1 MSRRLLTI
9 GAYGFE
15 PAQFFAALENAG
27 VDVFLD
33 IRQRRGLRGSRYAF
47 ANVARLSAELERRD
61 IAYRHVKDLA
71 PDSEIRSLQRRADA
85 AAGALKSERL
95 ELAPEF
101 VEAYTAAKLNPFDW
115 ERLAEEVQRYRAPV
129 LFCVERQPEACHR
142 SLVAPR
148 LAAALDA
155 EVVNLTP

>member
-1 MSRRLLTI
+1 MFTI
-9 GAYGFE
+9 GAYGFDSTH
-15 PAQFFAALENAG
+15 FFDALENAG

-47 ANVARLSAELERRD
+47 ANVSRLSAELERRD

-71 PDSEIRSLQRRADA
+71 PDSEIRELQRRADA
-85 AAGALKSERL
+85 ATGALKSGRL
-95 ELAPEF
+95 KLAPAF
-101 VEAYTAAKLNPFDW
+101 VEAYTAAKLDPFDW
-115 ERLAEEVQRYRAPV
+115 ERLAEELQPYRVPV
-129 LFCVERQPEACHR
+129 LFCVEQYPEGCHR

-148 LAAALDA
+148 LADALDV